1 MICTRTEAFEA
12 NCVPPIARLLKGRKG
27 PPLRVLLQALPLFPP
42 RLIDPPSG
50 TLTVV
55 LTLKTEVVG
64 S

>member
-1 MICTRTEAFEA
+1 
-12 NCVPPIARLLKGRKG
+12 VPPIARLLKGRKG